1 MKSICIPALIKAG
14 GIMPQD
20 MDPLFRQM
28 GAVIHGLRTL
38 EETIE
43 IRHAQVDKLH
53 DLLRCDL
60 AVLRG
65 DQRDLEEK
73 LDCVICVMQH
83 DLEAIRTD
91 AIENAGFVRQLV
103 QAVHEL
109 RKPVAEI
116 VALRSRA
123 AGVVVGVGVLGSGA
137 LWLAEPIYR
146 WFIEHNYLRQ

>member
-1 MKSICIPALIKAG
+1 MSQEMG
-14 GIMPQD
+14 
-20 MDPLFRQM
+20 PLFQQM
-28 GAVIHGLRTL
+28 SEVVHGLRAL
-38 EETIE
+38 EETIQ

-60 AVLRG
+60 AILRG
-65 DQRDLEEK
+65 EQRELEEK

-91 AIENAGFVRQLV
+91 AIANAGFVRQLV
-103 QAVHEL
+103 QAVDEL
-109 RKPVAEI
+109 RRPVAEI

-123 AGVVVGVGVLGSGA
+123 AGIVVGVGVLGSGA

-146 WFIEHNYLRQ
+146 WFVEHNYLRQ